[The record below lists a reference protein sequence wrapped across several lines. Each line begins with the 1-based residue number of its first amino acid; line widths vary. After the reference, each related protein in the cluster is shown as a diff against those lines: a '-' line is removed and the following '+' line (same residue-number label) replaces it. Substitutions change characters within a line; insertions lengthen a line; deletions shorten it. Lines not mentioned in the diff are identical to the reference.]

1 MQQTVE
7 QRTAPS
13 LNKTLQTNAGYI
25 AGVLVENPFVQAF
38 FGVLFYG
45 TVAGV
50 LMFTDVGLRITA
62 DLLDLL
68 LGFCQLAADLVGGIV

>member
-38 FGVLFYG
+38 VGVLFYG

-50 LMFTDVGLRITA
+50 LMFTDAGLRITE

-68 LGFCQLAADLVGGIV
+68 LALCQLVGGLA